1 MQRSPLLLVAL
12 SVVLSIVFTGC
23 SSNSMGGNPEMTD
36 NDVIACSD
44 YTYIEN
50 PYDGTNDSLFDYQ
63 AFDDFYYEVD
73 NTFWSV
79 DDYDLIYYSDSLKSE
94 IDDVLQAL
102 DNGYKKREIEAE
114 AEEIDWYAEELSIY
128 CNDYVFN

>member
-1 MQRSPLLLVAL
+1 
-12 SVVLSIVFTGC
+12 
-23 SSNSMGGNPEMTD
+23 MGGNPEMTD